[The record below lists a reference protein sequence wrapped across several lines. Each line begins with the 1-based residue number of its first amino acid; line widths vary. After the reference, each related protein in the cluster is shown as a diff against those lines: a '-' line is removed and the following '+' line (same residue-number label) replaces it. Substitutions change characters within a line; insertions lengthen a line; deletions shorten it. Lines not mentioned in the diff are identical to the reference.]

1 MADELKLEI
10 VTPEQMTFRG
20 VVEEVTIPGT
30 EGQFG
35 VLKGHAALLSSVDIG
50 ELSFTQDHKKTY
62 YAVNTGYAEVTASK
76 VTVLVET
83 AERFDLIDRERA
95 KRAREQADVIIV
107 SYHWGT
113 EYETKHNAEQESI
126 AKATIDAGAKLVIGH
141 HPHVQQEIEAY
152 KDGWIAYSLG
162 NFVFDQY
169 FQPEVMQSRIF
180 EVTFKGKD
188 IIGTRDIPV
197 TISRQSQPSL
207 AEDAESG
214 I

>member
-95 KRAREQADVIIV
+95 KRAREQA
-107 SYHWGT
+107 
-113 EYETKHNAEQESI
+113 EEKL
-126 AKATIDAGAKLVIGH
+126 AKL
-141 HPHVQQEIEAY
+141 
-152 KDGWIAYSLG
+152 
-162 NFVFDQY
+162 
-169 FQPEVMQSRIF
+169 SREDVEF
-180 EVTFKGKD
+180 EKARLALLRAITRLNVAGKD
-188 IIGTRDIPV
+188 
-197 TISRQSQPSL
+197 
-207 AEDAESG
+207 
-214 I
+214 

>member
-95 KRAREQADVIIV
+95 KRAREQA
-107 SYHWGT
+107 
-113 EYETKHNAEQESI
+113 EEKL
-126 AKATIDAGAKLVIGH
+126 AKLSREDV
-141 HPHVQQEIEAY
+141 E
-152 KDGWIAYSLG
+152 
-162 NFVFDQY
+162 FVKA
-169 FQPEVMQSRIF
+169 RLALLRAI
-180 EVTFKGKD
+180 
-188 IIGTRDIPV
+188 TRLNVAGRD
-197 TISRQSQPSL
+197 
-207 AEDAESG
+207 
-214 I
+214 

>member
-95 KRAREQADVIIV
+95 KRAREQA
-107 SYHWGT
+107 
-113 EYETKHNAEQESI
+113 EEKL
-126 AKATIDAGAKLVIGH
+126 AKL
-141 HPHVQQEIEAY
+141 
-152 KDGWIAYSLG
+152 
-162 NFVFDQY
+162 
-169 FQPEVMQSRIF
+169 SREDVEF
-180 EVTFKGKD
+180 EKARLALLRA
-188 IIGTRDIPV
+188 ITRLNVAGRD
-197 TISRQSQPSL
+197 
-207 AEDAESG
+207 
-214 I
+214 